1 MAARQ
6 QKKRDLAL
14 VLKELNTRLSR
25 PTKIKK
31 TIFSPKK
38 ETVRYTAEEALELIL
53 DSNLSKQQYQ
63 NIRQGAVIK
72 NCKMY
77 PDCKEIWKCKSA
89 CRPNGISI
97 SDIIAQVPLKNLL
110 EHTVKRI
117 VQFQEEVIFQHMES
131 INTNEIKA
139 DMIFSYGFDGSS
151 GHSAYKQKFDTAGC
165 HSDTNLFVITVVP
178 LRLNSEDN
186 NILWNNRTPQS
197 VRFSRPL
204 KVEYIKESTEHIL
217 KEKQDID
224 GQINKQEPITIYFSN
239 NKKISFTLFMTLID
253 GKNLN
258 ILTGT
263 KSNQTCPICGA
274 TPNDF
279 VKVQEFKTA

>member
-1 MAARQ
+1 MAAHQ

-14 VLKELNTRLSR
+14 VLKELNTSPSR

-31 TIFSPKK
+31 SIFSPKK
-38 ETVRYTAEEALELIL
+38 ETVRYTAEEALELFL

-77 PDCKEIWKCKSA
+77 PDYKEISKCKSA

-110 EHTVKRI
+110 EHTVKRTI
-117 VQFQEEVIFQHMES
+117 TRRSDFSAHES
-131 INTNEIKA
+131 INTNEIIT

-151 GHSAYKQKFDTAGC
+151 GHSAYKQIFDTAGC
-165 HSDTNLFVITVVP
+165 HSDSNLFVITVVP

-197 VRFSRPL
+197 VRFSRAL

-224 GQINKQEPITIYFSN
+224 GQINSEPITI
-239 NKKISFTLFMTLID
+239 
-253 GKNLN
+253 
-258 ILTGT
+258 
-263 KSNQTCPICGA
+263 
-274 TPNDF
+274 
-279 VKVQEFKTA
+279 